1 MTIRLY
7 YLNFALRVQIWQG
20 PSWSSLEYDGRW
32 RVVHYV
38 VQRAYAPL
46 LLSAFLDRK
55 SSTPT
60 VRVHLTSDLTS
71 NVSAGEIVVELR
83 SWSAAVGDAPLQT
96 WSHRIGALAS
106 LGSAEVFN
114 ASSTELLQSHK
125 ASNVFVR
132 FVLTGTTSTRRVTAE
147 AFWWPT
153 TLGNAS
159 LPAANV
165 TVSSVRLLSSTM
177 AEINVHTDRTSVF
190 TLLETNG
197 ALVGKFSANA
207 LTLLPG
213 AAQTVTFTSR
223 KPFMVDELRA
233 ALQVRS
239 LVDALS
245 NASTHRGRR

>member
-1 MTIRLY
+1 M
-7 YLNFALRVQIWQG
+7 
-20 PSWSSLEYDGRW
+20 EYDGRW
-32 RVVHYV
+32 RIVQYA

-55 SSTPT
+55 SSVPT

-71 NVSAGEIVVELR
+71 SVSAGEIVAELR
-83 SWSAAVGDAPLQT
+83 SWGAAVGDAPLKT
-96 WSHRIGALAS
+96 WSSRVDSLAS
-106 LGSAEVFN
+106 LGSMEVFN
-114 ASSTELLQSHK
+114 ASSTELLQSHN

-132 FVLTGTTSTRRVTAE
+132 FVLTGTASTHRVTAE

-165 TVSSVRLLSSTM
+165 TVSCVRLLSSTM
-177 AEINVHTDRTSVF
+177 AEINVRTDSTSVF

-197 ALVGKFSANA
+197 TLVGKFSANA

-213 AAQTVTFTSR
+213 AVQTVNFTSR

-233 ALQVRS
+233 TLQVRS
-239 LVDALS
+239 LVDALRNTS
-245 NASTHRGRR
+245 MHRGRR